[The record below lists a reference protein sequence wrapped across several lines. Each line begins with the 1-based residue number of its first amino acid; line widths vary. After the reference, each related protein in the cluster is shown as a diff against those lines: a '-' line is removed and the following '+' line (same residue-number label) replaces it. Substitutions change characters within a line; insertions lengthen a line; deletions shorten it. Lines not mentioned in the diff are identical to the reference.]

1 MRKVLSCLAAAV
13 LAVGVNAAKADPAED
28 AGKLAQMFCQLG
40 KDDGEFGR
48 LYLVTK
54 SLGTAIAEALKKNG
68 EIVAAHPDQK
78 PPLGDGIPFQSHLD
92 VAPVCK
98 PGKFTDTG
106 RTQVIEIVYEFPD
119 TPAANWTDRLVL
131 ITEEG
136 RPRID
141 DILFGT
147 GDSDNGL
154 RKALAGA
161 FQN

>member
-1 MRKVLSCLAAAV
+1 LAA
-13 LAVGVNAAKADPAED
+13 GVIAASVSIARADPAED
-28 AGKLAQMFCQLG
+28 AGKLAEIFCQLG
-40 KDDGEFGR
+40 KNNGEFGR

-54 SLGTAIAEALKKNG
+54 SLSAVIAEAIKKNG
-68 EIVAAHPDQK
+68 EFATAHPGEK
-78 PPLGDGIPFQSHLD
+78 PPLGDSIPFQSYPD

-119 TPAANWTDRLVL
+119 KPTASWTDRLVL

-141 DILFGT
+141 DILFAT
-147 GDSDNGL
+147 GNSENGL